1 MANSIPVVESLS
13 TDQIAAFVQLA
24 QSGSI
29 RAAAE
34 ALVLSEQ
41 GVRSRLLA
49 LEARLGVELYRKA
62 RGVRRSH
69 PLTAQGRE
77 LLPRAIAFLQH
88 GNELCE
94 SFRQE
99 SRRREVH
106 VLASQYLI
114 AFALLDAVKQ
124 FHARQPEI
132 RVWLSAKTESEIA
145 AALCESP
152 QFDFGVAAPYE
163 TSTELDYQ
171 HWFSMPWSFVAPPKH
186 PLLKQSRLKLADLVD
201 EHLIFYE
208 RGSTGREHVI
218 EAFQTAGLSP
228 RVDLEATNTDLV
240 VRLVEAGLG
249 VAIVPLHPSGAV
261 TRGRKVGSVSLGNQV
276 RPIHSGLMIRKGE
289 KLTHEA
295 AAFREFILKST
306 ATRADNI

>member
-1 MANSIPVVESLS
+1 MAGDPVSTNDSLS
-13 TDQIAAFVQLA
+13 TDQVAAFVALA
-24 QSGSI
+24 RSGSI

-34 ALVLSEQ
+34 SLVLSEQ

-62 RGVRRSH
+62 RGVRKSH

-77 LLPRAIAFLQH
+77 LLPKAIAFLEN
-88 GNELCE
+88 GNQLCDL
-94 SFRQE
+94 FRQ
-99 SRRREVH
+99 SGRRREVH

-114 AFALLDAVKQ
+114 AFALLDAVKR

-132 RVWLSAKTESEIA
+132 RVWLSARTESAIE

-163 TSTELDYQ
+163 ASTELEYI
-171 HWFSMPWSFVAPPKH
+171 HWFSMNWSFVAPPKH
-186 PLLKQSRLKLADLVD
+186 PLLKHARLKLADLVD
-201 EHLIFYE
+201 EPLIFYE
-208 RGSTGREHVI
+208 RGSTGRQHVL
-218 EAFQTAGLSP
+218 EAFQAAGLSP

-240 VRLVEAGLG
+240 VRMVEAGLG

-261 TRGRKVGSVSLGNQV
+261 TRGRKVGSVELGSQI
-276 RPIHSGLMIRKGE
+276 RPIHSGLLIRKGE
-289 KLTHEA
+289 TLTPEG
-295 AAFREFILKST
+295 AAFREFVLG
-306 ATRADNI
+306 RG